1 MPLIKSKKTE
11 LNLKG
16 ARVNREDMFIPPQ
29 NIEAEQSVIG
39 AILVDGD
46 SFKKAHWHVKVDDFY
61 KDAHRKIFS
70 AIEMVV
76 KNNDPID
83 LISVSEILKQKG
95 ETDSIGGDRYLSGL
109 ASQIPT
115 SANIEFH
122 AKIVAE
128 KSSLRKLAKICRE
141 ILGDVNNSELDELL
155 AKLKNGTAEI
165 AKGRGG
171 SIVDMKT
178 IAKEVFEFIER
189 RVENRHAISGLT
201 TGSAELDELTDGL
214 QDGDVII
221 IAGRPESGKSAKVME
236 ILQGIALK
244 GTPCGL
250 ISLEMGEHQLGIR
263 TISSLSNVELRK
275 LRKGFVAKSDWEALT
290 SAAAKMVEM
299 PLYFSF
305 DARKTNEIERE
316 ATQLVETKGV
326 KLIAIDYLQLIS
338 SMEHK
343 RREEEVAEI
352 SRLLKTI
359 ARRHNLPVIALAQL
373 NRNVE
378 LENRRP
384 RLSDLRESGAIE
396 QDADVIIFLHRD
408 KKNKNI
414 IEVIVGKGRNIGNGF
429 FRQHFDGD
437 RMTFH
442 DLAQGGEDESF
453 G

>member
-1 MPLIKSKKTE
+1 MLSIKSEKTE
-11 LNLKG
+11 SNLKG

-46 SFKKAHWHVKVDDFY
+46 SFKKAHWHVKVEDFY

-70 AIEMVV
+70 AIETVV

-115 SANIEFH
+115 AANIEFH

-141 ILGDVNNSELDELL
+141 IVADVNNLELDELL
-155 AKLKNGTAEI
+155 ARLKNGTVEI

-171 SIVDMKT
+171 AIVEMKT
-178 IAKEVFEFIER
+178 ITKEIFEFLER
-189 RVENRHAISGLT
+189 RVDNRHSISGIS

-214 QDGDVII
+214 QNGDVII
-221 IAGRPESGKSAKVME
+221 IAGRPGSGKSARAMQ
-236 ILQGIALK
+236 ILQGNALK
-244 GTPCGL
+244 NIPGGF
-250 ISLEMGEHQLGIR
+250 ISLEMGKHQLGIR
-263 TISSLSNVELRK
+263 TISAISEVELRK
-275 LRKGFVAKSDWEALT
+275 LRKGFISNDAWHSLT

-305 DARKTNEIERE
+305 DARKTEDIEKV
-316 ATQLVETKGV
+316 ATQMIETKGV
-326 KLIAIDYLQLIS
+326 KIIAVDYLQLIS
-338 SMEHK
+338 SVEHK
-343 RREEEVAEI
+343 KREQEVAEI
-352 SRLLKTI
+352 SRLMKTI
-359 ARRHNLPVIALAQL
+359 AQRHNIPVIAIAQL
-373 NRNVE
+373 NRAVE
-378 LENRRP
+378 HENRRP

-408 KKNKNI
+408 SKNKNI
-414 IEVIVGKGRNIGNGF
+414 IEVIIGKGRNIDTGF
-429 FRQHFDGD
+429 CRQHFDGD

-442 DLAQGGEDESF
+442 DLAQGGEEDAF
-453 G
+453 